1 MDGVDERVSFED
13 DQEYSL
19 EDEELSAVES
29 DRSQNN
35 IEINHEDLSSEKRGK
50 SAELILY
57 YSMVF
62 IDFISIITLIF
73 FLF

>member
-29 DRSQNN
+29 DKSQND

-57 YSMVF
+57 YSMFF